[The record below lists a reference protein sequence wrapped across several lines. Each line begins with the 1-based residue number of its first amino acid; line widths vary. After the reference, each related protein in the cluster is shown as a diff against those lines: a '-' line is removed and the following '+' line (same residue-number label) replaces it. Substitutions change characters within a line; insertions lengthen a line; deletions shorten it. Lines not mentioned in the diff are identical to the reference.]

1 MVSAKSVATGKF
13 FAAVTNSDGIYSI
26 RDLTGGDYQVS
37 GVAGE
42 LLAPPIKLTL
52 AAAQTTDLTM
62 NTAPRPPARPRSLA
76 SPLQAE
82 ISRAIRMYLSF
93 LRLEECKQSLACN

>member
-1 MVSAKSVATGKF
+1 VTRRGHTVPSATVSAKGVATGKF

-26 RDLTGGDYQVS
+26 REPTGGDYQVS
-37 GVAGE
+37 AVAGE

-62 NTAPRPPARPRSLA
+62 NTAPRPRSLA
-76 SPLQAE
+76 SPL
-82 ISRAIRMYLSF
+82 
-93 LRLEECKQSLACN
+93 